1 MHKKQWGMTLVEV
14 LLAVLVVVV
23 GIFAAAGLQLKA
35 LQATESARRDGQVA
49 LEQHSKHERR
59 RR

>member
-14 LLAVLVVVV
+14 LLAVLVVAV

-35 LQATESARRDGQVA
+35 LQATENARRHGQAVLA
-49 LEQHSKHERR
+49 EHSERER
-59 RR
+59 SLR